1 MRRGRLVASG
11 AFFIAYLL
19 VQAVYPALAWV
30 LPGYDHFTWHMY
42 AGRSERPQFSVE
54 MADGSSREVGN
65 PLRRGNIVRLLGPQ
79 VDQVRFVPPYLC
91 EAWPGARR
99 VHIRFP
105 RSGRIERR
113 VMPGTLTRLLT
124 ARRPAR
130 AVGLFR
136 IGIGLAAPRARPQDR
151 SRPVLA
157 RPRSDGCA
165 GAPV

>member
-1 MRRGRLVASG
+1 MRRARLVASG

-42 AGRSERPQFSVE
+42 AGRAERPRFSVE
-54 MADGSSREVGN
+54 MADGREQEVGN

-91 EAWPGARR
+91 EAWHGARR

-105 RSGRIERR
+105 RSGRFT
-113 VMPGTLTRLLT
+113 VVSC
-124 ARRPAR
+124 PAH
-130 AVGLFR
+130 
-136 IGIGLAAPRARPQDR
+136 
-151 SRPVLA
+151 
-157 RPRSDGCA
+157 
-165 GAPV
+165 